1 MVVVTS
7 TALAVMTLIAI
18 LIASAPGTSA
28 ADELFQFEYFTR
40 TNFSPFHLPLGFEF
54 MGSVVTSR
62 LRALRRGGNEIVT
75 KKYKKRK
82 EDNDDDDHTYDNQV
96 VGTSNGAEEEW
107 VKETKAS
114 KEKDDTDTIVDEPVG
129 PNQEEEDI
137 NPVKETED
145 EDSKAAKAS
154 KKKNETKKSKESP
167 ENASASEAEGIS
179 TFYFLIYGIIGV
191 LVLLGI
197 IVAVIYSRSQERKGY
212 SPIG

>member
-1 MVVVTS
+1 
-7 TALAVMTLIAI
+7 
-18 LIASAPGTSA
+18 
-28 ADELFQFEYFTR
+28 
-40 TNFSPFHLPLGFEF
+40 

-75 KKYKKRK
+75 KKHKKREE
-82 EDNDDDDHTYDNQV
+82 EDDDDDHTYDNQV
-96 VGTSNGAEEEW
+96 VGTSNGAEKEW

-129 PNQEEEDI
+129 PNQEEEDV

-167 ENASASEAEGIS
+167 EGASASEAGGIS
-179 TFYFLIYGIIGV
+179 TSDFLIYGIIGV

-197 IVAVIYSRSQERKGY
+197 IVAVIYSKSQDRKGY